1 MKNKHKEKE
10 FNDQYDYDRI
20 KLCQYC
26 GYQLTR
32 LKSDISL
39 VRCPKCGNKAR
50 SDEDREP
57 MCVDTSSIIAR
68 HSNMNEIRG
77 VFTEDV
83 ARRLKEQ
90 IDGIYDINDLIDTVS

>member
-1 MKNKHKEKE
+1 MKTKHQEKE
-10 FNDQYDYDRI
+10 FNDQSDYDRI

-26 GYQLTR
+26 GFQLTR

-50 SDEDREP
+50 SDEDLEP
-57 MCVDTSSIIAR
+57 TCVDSFSMIAR
-68 HSNMNEIRG
+68 HSKMNEIRG

-90 IDGIYDINDLIDTVS
+90 IDGIYDINDLVDIVN